1 MLSRITLFIIC
12 AMFVSQAYALREG
25 DLDAGMV
32 NPGYHEQPAW
42 FKNSFLDID
51 EDVVDAKKN
60 GKRLV
65 LFFYQDG
72 CPYCKKLFEDNL
84 GQHAIAEKM
93 RKNFDVVSIN
103 IWGDREVTVAG
114 KVINEKKFSAQLKV
128 MYTPTL
134 IFLNEE
140 GQPALRANGY
150 YPPEKFNVALDY
162 SLGKHDAKETFSEY
176 LTRKSPRPASGKIHR
191 EVETSSAPYYFNK
204 PLVQGKDYRL
214 LMFEQ
219 KQCQPC
225 DELHKDIL
233 QRDESRKLIRN
244 FDVSVLDIWSDEKLV
259 NADGKAV
266 KTRDFAKQMNIQYAP
281 SMVFIDKAGKQVF
294 RVEAYLKAFHIQ
306 SAMDYVASGDYLK
319 QPNFQRY
326 IEARA
331 DALRAKG
338 IEVDIMK

>member
-1 MLSRITLFIIC
+1 MISRITLFLMC
-12 AMFVSQAYALREG
+12 ALFIGQANALREG
-25 DLDAGMV
+25 DLEAGMV
-32 NPGYHEQPAW
+32 NPGYHEQPEW

-51 EDVVDAKKN
+51 DDVIDAKKN
-60 GKRLV
+60 GKRVV

-84 GQHAIAEKM
+84 SQHAIAEKM
-93 RKNFDVVSIN
+93 RKNFDVVAIN

-114 KVINEKKFSAQLKV
+114 KTSSEKKFAGQLKV

-134 IFLNEE
+134 LFLNEE

-150 YPPEKFNVALDY
+150 YPPEKFNVAMDY
-162 SLGKHDAKETFSEY
+162 ALGKQDKKESFSEY
-176 LTRKSPRPASGKIHR
+176 LARISPRPASGKIHR
-191 EVETSSAPYYFNK
+191 EVETSSAPYYLDK
-204 PLVQGKDYRL
+204 PLKAGRDYRL
-214 LMFEQ
+214 IMFEQ

-233 QRDESRKLIRN
+233 QREDSKKLIQK

-259 NADGKAV
+259 NSDGKAV
-266 KTRDFAKQMNIQYAP
+266 KARDFAKQMNIQYAP
-281 SMVFIDKAGKQVF
+281 SMVFFDKSGKQLF
-294 RVEAYLKAFHIQ
+294 RTEAYLKAFHIQ
-306 SAMDYVASGDYLK
+306 SAMDYVASGAYLK

-338 IEVDIMK
+338 VVVDIMN

>member
-1 MLSRITLFIIC
+1 MISRIAFFLMC
-12 AMFVSQAYALREG
+12 ALFVSQAHALREG

-32 NPGYHEQPAW
+32 NPGYHEHPEW

-51 EDVVDAKKN
+51 EDIADAKKQ

-84 GQHAIAEKM
+84 SQHAIAEKM
-93 RKNFDVVSIN
+93 RKNFDVVAVN

-114 KVINEKKFSAQLKV
+114 KVSNEKKFAGQLKV

-140 GQPALRANGY
+140 GKPALRANGY
-150 YPPEKFNVALDY
+150 YPPEKFNAALDY
-162 SLGKHDAKETFSEY
+162 ALGRQDKKESFSEY
-176 LTRKSPRPASGKIHR
+176 LARVSPRPASGKIHR
-191 EVETSSAPYYFNK
+191 EVETTSAPYYFNK
-204 PLVQGKDYRL
+204 PMVKDKAYRL
-214 LMFEQ
+214 IMFEQ

-225 DELHKDIL
+225 DELHQDIL
-233 QRDESRKLIRN
+233 QREDSKKLLQN

-259 NADGKAV
+259 NAEGKAV
-266 KTRDFAKQMNIQYAP
+266 KARDFAKLMGIQYAP
-281 SMVFIDKAGKQVF
+281 SMIMLDKSGKQVF

-306 SAMDYVASGDYLK
+306 SAMDYVASGEYLK

-338 IEVDIMK
+338 VEVDIMK